1 MSVSNFCYNQV
12 HSSSHIAEL
21 SPLCIRHFKENSD
34 NIFEKRLQSSWT
46 KRTMFQKG
54 SAFQQELNNRGIVQF
69 ERKDFVEKRDTN
81 DTTISNSNSIDK
93 NKNEEKK
100 KPNFKELFKDPPQV
114 KLMADGWPDKDIYD
128 PAKDKMYWW
137 RNDPVLNQHH
147 EHWHITM
154 PSGVYNGTSKDR
166 EGENFIYMHRHM
178 LARYDADRWC
188 LGIPPVNPLVD
199 YVHPIPEAFYP
210 PPFLSQSM
218 DGRPDGVRVPFPAR
232 PPNQVFRDI
241 VTTGDDNTE
250 SVFAVKDLTNILD
263 EIEIWIDGK
272 TDQVH
277 PSKLNLTDD
286 EATSLGG
293 DIEVVL
299 HNIGHNMLGYIMH
312 PYTLNAA
319 PSVLVGARAGT
330 RDPLFWR
337 WHRHIDNIYVKWQN
351 LLGPRNFSD
360 DMPPV
365 TIREKDLI
373 LSFTD
378 ILLDVN
384 KDGVNDTWVKYAN
397 EKFGGKYFD
406 KDLSNHPVVTKT
418 LQTKMKIRDY
428 VWLEDGQDHEKIQY
442 LYPRDWIWF
451 IRAQNDSPNPVTL
464 TFRIWIAPIDFID
477 KHAYWIEIDKFKRT
491 LGPYEK
497 TVVSQKCDNAVVIRK
512 PAQKTTKQMDDTAI
526 TPWQKDKLDRLNFAQ
541 IAEKVFCDCGWPYNM
556 IIPRGSKTGSTFK
569 LFVYVSDGTNDLVRT
584 DTQCGSVLLCG
595 GEKWTDKV
603 PDIKPF
609 GYPFDRPFK
618 DGSFH
623 KTFQGMKNVAHTDIT
638 IKWVEDFPEV

>member
-1 MSVSNFCYNQV
+1 MSVSNYCYNQV
-12 HSSSHIAEL
+12 RSSSHIAEL
-21 SPLCIRHFKENSD
+21 SPLCIRHFKENSH
-34 NIFEKRLQSSWT
+34 NIFEKRLQSPWT
-46 KRTMFQKG
+46 KRTTFQKR
-54 SAFQQELNNRGIVQF
+54 SAFQEELDLYGIVQF
-69 ERKDFVEKRDTN
+69 KKENFAEKRDTD
-81 DTTISNSNSIDK
+81 DTTK
-93 NKNEEKK
+93 REEEKRK
-100 KPNFKELFKDPPQV
+100 KPNFQELFKDPPQV
-114 KLMADGWPDKDIYD
+114 KIMADGWPDKNIYD
-128 PAKDKMYWW
+128 PARDKMFWW

-147 EHWHITM
+147 EHWHIVM

-178 LARYDADRWC
+178 LARYDANRWC
-188 LGIPPVNPLVD
+188 LGMPLVDPLID

-210 PPFLSQSM
+210 PPFLSQSI

-241 VTTGDDNTE
+241 VTMGDDNTE
-250 SVFAVKDLTNILD
+250 TVFAVKDLTNILD

-272 TDQVH
+272 TDEVH

-312 PYTLNAA
+312 PYTLHAV

-337 WHRHIDNIYVKWQN
+337 WHRHIDNIYAKWQN
-351 LLGPRNFSD
+351 FLGSRDFSD

-365 TIREKDLI
+365 TIREKDII

-378 ILLDVN
+378 ILLEVD
-384 KDGVNDTWVKYAN
+384 KSGVNDT
-397 EKFGGKYFD
+397 
-406 KDLSNHPVVTKT
+406 
-418 LQTKMKIRDY
+418 
-428 VWLEDGQDHEKIQY
+428 
-442 LYPRDWIWF
+442 DWIWF
-451 IRAQNDSPNPVTL
+451 IRAQNVSPKPVTL
-464 TFRIWIAPIDFID
+464 TFRIWIAPIDLID

-497 TVVSQKCDNAVVIRK
+497 TVVSQRCDHAVVIRK

-526 TPWQKDKLDRLNFAQ
+526 TPWQKEKLDRFNFAQ
-541 IAEKVFCDCGWPYNM
+541 VAEKLFCDCGWPYNL
-556 IIPRGSKTGSTFK
+556 IIPRGS
-569 LFVYVSDGTNDLVRT
+569 
-584 DTQCGSVLLCG
+584 
-595 GEKWTDKV
+595 
-603 PDIKPF
+603 
-609 GYPFDRPFK
+609 
-618 DGSFH
+618 
-623 KTFQGMKNVAHTDIT
+623 MKNVAHTDIT